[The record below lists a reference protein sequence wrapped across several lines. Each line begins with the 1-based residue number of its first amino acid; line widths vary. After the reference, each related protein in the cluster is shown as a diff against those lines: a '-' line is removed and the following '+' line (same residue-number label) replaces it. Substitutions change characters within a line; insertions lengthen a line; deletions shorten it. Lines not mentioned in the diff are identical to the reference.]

1 MITFTDEYVALV
13 VAKDE
18 PPAERLRVLLIL
30 AQQVVTS
37 SGSETSAVR
46 DLFGLIRALV
56 DQLAH
61 QAAGG
66 EQPAKGLR

>member
-13 VAKDE
+13 AAKDE

-30 AQQVVTS
+30 AQQVATAN
-37 SGSETSAVR
+37 GETSAVR

-61 QAAGG
+61 QAAGAHPT
-66 EQPAKGLR
+66 ESDT